1 MVAKVGVIL
10 IHLVMIWLGLQ
21 LSVGSHVLRGL
32 SVRACE
38 CACVFMLG
46 VARGG
51 WQRITLS
58 VLLVPCTVF
67 FNAGSL
73 TGLEFSNRLSWQA
86 GWPVEPRDSVSLR
99 CPTFG
104 NTNVGHHR

>member
-32 SVRACE
+32 SVRVRACE

-51 WQRITLS
+51 GGQRITLS

-67 FNAGSL
+67 FLMQGLSL
-73 TGLEFSNRLSWQA
+73 A
-86 GWPVEPRDSVSLR
+86 
-99 CPTFG
+99 
-104 NTNVGHHR
+104 